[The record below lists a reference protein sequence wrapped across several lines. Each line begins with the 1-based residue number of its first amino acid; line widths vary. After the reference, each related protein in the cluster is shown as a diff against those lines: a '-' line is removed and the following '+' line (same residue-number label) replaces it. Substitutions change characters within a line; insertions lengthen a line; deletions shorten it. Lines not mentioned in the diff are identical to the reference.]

1 MSVSVNAVH
10 LRARLVATIVLV
22 GLAVLLPPLAMA
34 IVTVGQY
41 TSTC

>member
-10 LRARLVATIVLV
+10 LLARLVATIVLV
-22 GLAVLLPPLAMA
+22 DLAGLLLPLAMA

-41 TSTC
+41 TSSC